1 MLQKIIC
8 VDDDLI
14 ALLLSRLIITK
25 TNYTSE
31 IITAINGQEALGYLS
46 QEKVI
51 NENKGNKNN
60 ILILLDLNM
69 PIMDGWDFLEEFG
82 SQLAHQYTNI
92 KIILLSS
99 SVDPSDIQKSKT
111 YPIVLD
117 FLPKPLTKETL
128 NIIIEK
134 LK

>member
-1 MLQKIIC
+1 
-8 VDDDLI
+8 
-14 ALLLSRLIITK
+14 
-25 TNYTSE
+25 
-31 IITAINGQEALGYLS
+31 
-46 QEKVI
+46 
-51 NENKGNKNN
+51 
-60 ILILLDLNM
+60 M

-82 SQLAHQYTNI
+82 TQLAHQYTNI

>member
-8 VDDDLI
+8 VDDDPI

-31 IITAINGQEALGYLS
+31 IITAINGQEALDYLS

-51 NENKGNKNN
+51 NENNHNEKN

-82 SQLAHQYTNI
+82 TQLAHQYTNV

>member
-8 VDDDLI
+8 VDDDPI

-31 IITAINGQEALGYLS
+31 IITAINGQEALNYLS

-51 NENKGNKNN
+51 NDNKGNENN

-82 SQLAHQYTNI
+82 TQLAHQYPNV

-99 SVDPSDIQKSKT
+99 SVDPSDIQRSKT

>member
-8 VDDDLI
+8 VDDDPI

-31 IITAINGQEALGYLS
+31 IITAINGQEALSYLS
-46 QEKVI
+46 QEKII
-51 NENKGNKNN
+51 NENKDNKNN

-82 SQLAHQYTNI
+82 TQLAHQYTNI